1 MTHDEFKSA
10 LMMIGFQPIGLD
22 TLLLDRQ
29 GVKVSVNLI
38 TRVSIGYS
46 DEHGSHQS
54 QPVSMESA
62 IPMLESLLLPEQGL

>member
-29 GVKVSVNLI
+29 GVRVSVTLI
-38 TRVSIGYS
+38 TKVSIGYI
-46 DEHGSHQS
+46 DANGTHQS